1 MTVHQQTKRLPHPPE
16 AVFDIVADIQQY
28 PEFLPWCS
36 AVRVRSSNAD
46 DEGREIVIADM
57 TVRFKM
63 FRETFTSRVILD
75 RASRRIDID
84 YLDGPFSHLEN
95 RWLFLENADG
105 STTVDFHI
113 DFEFRSRMLQLAIS
127 AVFHEAVRRMV
138 AAFDARATAL
148 HGRQSI
154 R

>member
-1 MTVHQQTKRLPHPPE
+1 MTVHQQTRRLPHPPG
-16 AVFDIVADIQQY
+16 AVFDIVADVERY

-36 AVRVRSSNAD
+36 NLRVRSRETDAA
-46 DEGREIVIADM
+46 GREIVIADM

-63 FRETFTSRVILD
+63 FRESFKSRVIAD
-75 RASRRIDID
+75 RAAKRIDID

-95 RWLFLENADG
+95 RWLFLENPDG
-105 STTVDFHI
+105 SCTVDFHI

-138 AAFDARATAL
+138 AAFDARAVSLYGKA
-148 HGRQSI
+148 SI
-154 R
+154 